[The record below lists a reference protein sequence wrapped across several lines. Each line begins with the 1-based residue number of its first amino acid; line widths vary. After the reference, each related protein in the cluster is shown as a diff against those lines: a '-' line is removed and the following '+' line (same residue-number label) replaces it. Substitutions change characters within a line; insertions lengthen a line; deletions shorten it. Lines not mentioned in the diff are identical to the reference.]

1 MTKIYSRFSWIWVKT
16 LLTFQTL
23 KKKKNYFLSLQ
34 LSALSVY
41 AVETERNSGFYGWL
55 TFHFVYFFVCCF
67 YFLVVVVGDRT
78 SRRLCHSRSSPVYL
92 PRRREDRVSSAR
104 QENSEEDRSW
114 RLGGGRRFIFQC
126 RIFIFPQCLSEGNE
140 LCTGNPRR
148 GEKRW
153 CQVTMFKCVARR
165 NFLDWNFVRL
175 SVFQI
180 NPVLYLQILGHF
192 REENE
197 INALISLVFFRA
209 SE

>member
-55 TFHFVYFFVCCF
+55 TFHFVYFFICCF

>member
-153 CQVTMFKCVARR
+153 CQVTMFKCVTRR

>member
-1 MTKIYSRFSWIWVKT
+1 MSKNSLDLSEI
-16 LLTFQTL
+16 
-23 KKKKNYFLSLQ
+23 KKNKNYFLSLQ

>member
-16 LLTFQTL
+16 LLTFQKL
-23 KKKKNYFLSLQ
+23 KKKKIIFLSLQ

-175 SVFQI
+175 SVFPI

>member
-16 LLTFQTL
+16 LLTFPKL
-23 KKKKNYFLSLQ
+23 KKKKIIFFLSLQ
-34 LSALSVY
+34 LSALSAY

-55 TFHFVYFFVCCF
+55 TFHFVDFFVCCF

-197 INALISLVFFRA
+197 ITL
-209 SE
+209 

>member
-1 MTKIYSRFSWIWVKT
+1 MS
-16 LLTFQTL
+16 
-23 KKKKNYFLSLQ
+23 KNSLDLFYFLSLQ

-153 CQVTMFKCVARR
+153 CQVTMFKCVTRR

-180 NPVLYLQILGHF
+180 NPVLYLQILGLF

-197 INALISLVFFRA
+197 INALISLVFVRA

>member
-180 NPVLYLQILGHF
+180 NPVLYLQILGHY

>member
-1 MTKIYSRFSWIWVKT
+1 MI
-16 LLTFQTL
+16 TFFR
-23 KKKKNYFLSLQ
+23 KNYIEDWQFRPSRRKFMVAVFSFFFLFHR
-34 LSALSVY
+34 SV
-41 AVETERNSGFYGWL
+41 RF
-55 TFHFVYFFVCCF
+55 F

-153 CQVTMFKCVARR
+153 CQVTMFKCVTRR

-197 INALISLVFFRA
+197 INALISLVFVRA

>member
-16 LLTFQTL
+16 LLTFQKL

-180 NPVLYLQILGHF
+180 NPVLYLQIQGHF
-192 REENE
+192 REEYE

>member
-16 LLTFQTL
+16 LLTFQKF

>member
-1 MTKIYSRFSWIWVKT
+1 MSKNSLDLSDI
-16 LLTFQTL
+16 

>member
-1 MTKIYSRFSWIWVKT
+1 MS
-16 LLTFQTL
+16 
-23 KKKKNYFLSLQ
+23 KNSLDLFYFLSLQ

-104 QENSEEDRSW
+104 QENSEEDRPW

-153 CQVTMFKCVARR
+153 CQVTMFKCVTRR

-180 NPVLYLQILGHF
+180 NPVLYLQILGLF

-197 INALISLVFFRA
+197 INALISLVFVRA

>member
-67 YFLVVVVGDRT
+67 YILVVVVGDRT

>member
-16 LLTFQTL
+16 LLTFQKL
-23 KKKKNYFLSLQ
+23 KKKKIIFLSLQ

>member
-1 MTKIYSRFSWIWVKT
+1 MTKIYSRFSWIWVKN
-16 LLTFQTL
+16 LLTFQKL
-23 KKKKNYFLSLQ
+23 KKKNYFFLSLQ

-78 SRRLCHSRSSPVYL
+78 SRRLCHSRSSSVYL

-104 QENSEEDRSW
+104 QENSEEDRSR
-114 RLGGGRRFIFQC
+114 RLGGGRIFIFQC

-140 LCTGNPRR
+140 LCTGHPRR

>member
-16 LLTFQTL
+16 LLTFQKL
-23 KKKKNYFLSLQ
+23 KKKKKNFLSLQ

-126 RIFIFPQCLSEGNE
+126 RIFISPQCLSEGNE
-140 LCTGNPRR
+140 LCTGHPRR

>member
-1 MTKIYSRFSWIWVKT
+1 MTNLPFCRIFCM
-16 LLTFQTL
+16 L
-23 KKKKNYFLSLQ
+23 FL
-34 LSALSVY
+34 
-41 AVETERNSGFYGWL
+41 
-55 TFHFVYFFVCCF
+55 
-67 YFLVVVVGDRT
+67 FLVVTVGGRT
-78 SRRLCHSRSSPVYL
+78 SRRLCHTRSSPVYL

-140 LCTGNPRR
+140 LCTGHPRR